1 MSNLSNTNNKKI
13 ISIVVPTHNEQL
25 NIVPLY
31 EKIVSVFKAI
41 DKYDFELIFTD
52 DSEDETP
59 KIISLLVKNDRRV
72 NLIRLSRKFGQAI
85 AIVAG
90 LEKCNGVA
98 AIMMDADLQ
107 DPPEAIINLIEK
119 WELGHQIVMVKR
131 SSENKGF
138 IYSIGSRYFYKILYK
153 ISDIKVPV
161 GVGEF
166 RLIDRKV
173 IDVMNTLKEKTR
185 FLRGLTIWPGFSSA
199 TIEIE
204 RKKRLTGE
212 TKYNLLKSLSVA
224 VDGFI
229 SFSIAPLRA
238 TVIMGL
244 IMFIIALIGILYAI
258 TLRLTTESWVS
269 GWTLLFVSIMFL
281 GGMQFI
287 ILGII
292 GEYIGRI
299 FLEVLDR
306 PLYVIDYEIGEI
318 NKR

>member
-1 MSNLSNTNNKKI
+1 L
-13 ISIVVPTHNEQL
+13 
-25 NIVPLY
+25 
-31 EKIVSVFKAI
+31 
-41 DKYDFELIFTD
+41 
-52 DSEDETP
+52 
-59 KIISLLVKNDRRV
+59 
-72 NLIRLSRKFGQAI
+72 
-85 AIVAG
+85 
-90 LEKCNGVA
+90 
-98 AIMMDADLQ
+98 
-107 DPPEAIINLIEK
+107 
-119 WELGHQIVMVKR
+119 
-131 SSENKGF
+131 
-138 IYSIGSRYFYKILYK
+138 YSIGSRYFYKILYK

-173 IDVMNTLKEKTR
+173 INVMNTLKEKTR
-185 FLRGLTIWPGFSSA
+185 FLRGLTIWPGFSHA

-224 VDGFI
+224 VDGFV
-229 SFSIAPLRA
+229 SFSIAPLRV

-244 IMFIIALIGILYAI
+244 IMFIIALIGIFYAI

-281 GGMQFI
+281 GAMQFI

-292 GEYIGRI
+292 GEYVGRI